1 MIPLT
6 TRLFSHWSIPL
17 KQITALMSHKVKAM
31 ERAMIYVKRFRLKW
45 FWQE

>member
-17 KQITALMSHKVKAM
+17 KGALGKNLIFGEFNKEGV
-31 ERAMIYVKRFRLKW
+31 LKK
-45 FWQE
+45 WQVGEYS